1 MNDVSCND
9 TTYSNMFIAY
19 SILIVLVVCDQQL
32 LCSAMFKFNS
42 VTTFEIK
49 NILELIFATYEI

>member
-1 MNDVSCND
+1 VNDVSCND

-19 SILIVLVVCDQQL
+19 STVLVVCDQQL
-32 LCSAMFKFNS
+32 LCSAMFQFNS